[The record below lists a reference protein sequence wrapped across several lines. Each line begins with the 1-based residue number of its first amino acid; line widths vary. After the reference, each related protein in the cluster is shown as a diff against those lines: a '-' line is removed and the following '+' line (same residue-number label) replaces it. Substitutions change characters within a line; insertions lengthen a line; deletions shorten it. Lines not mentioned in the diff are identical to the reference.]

1 MSKNQFKK
9 ITLPPPFNSR
19 FAGEPWLK
27 KWPCLLKYHT
37 LTLDSPYTPFQ
48 DHLGEPV
55 PEEIFFGTFI
65 VQGNIIDA
73 HTLTIRL
80 DAIYSE

>member
-1 MSKNQFKK
+1 LVKK
-9 ITLPPPFNSR
+9 VTMLAEVP
-19 FAGEPWLK
+19 
-27 KWPCLLKYHT
+27 HT
-37 LTLDSPYTPFQ
+37 HTGQPLYSFFQ